1 MKSSQNLTDDEVLTM
16 MCALEMVL
24 DAMAGVPI
32 KPSDELTGEDAEID
46 AKLDAEFT
54 NLHDKLQTGRGAQC

>member
-1 MKSSQNLTDDEVLTM
+1 MKPSQNLTDDEVLTM
-16 MCALEMVL
+16 MCALEMTL

-32 KPSDELTGEDAEID
+32 MPSASLTGEDAEID

-54 NLHDKLQTGRGAQC
+54 NLHDKLQNGRGA